1 MATYGFELYQEIFP
15 DVNYQGSLKSPWL
28 ISSAG
33 CTAGDALCVSSTAG
47 RLCKATANCDD
58 IVGVAAHDAAADEEI
73 KVIDPRNIFRVSR
86 KSGETA
92 AYDLDLWDKC
102 QFENARTID
111 ISSTAGSTSQI
122 RIVGILDTAA
132 SGDCLVTFIKTIY

>member
-1 MATYGFELYQEIFP
+1 
-15 DVNYQGSLKSPWL
+15 
-28 ISSAG
+28 
-33 CTAGDALCVSSTAG
+33 
-47 RLCKATANCDD
+47 
-58 IVGVAAHDAAADEEI
+58 VGVAAHDAAADAEI

-111 ISSTAGSTSQI
+111 ISSTAGATSQI